1 MAMEARDERPQ
12 ETVAKR
18 HRCISKRPWNLSSI
32 CRPSVRNAGLS
43 PRKRFA
49 KSERRMDR
57 MERMVGQNNRLV
69 ALLARAGVTL
79 RSDAGPHER
88 AITRIEE
95 NLAEATDKL
104 NGLIDIV
111 D

>member
-1 MAMEARDERPQ
+1 
-12 ETVAKR
+12 
-18 HRCISKRPWNLSSI
+18 
-32 CRPSVRNAGLS
+32 
-43 PRKRFA
+43 
-49 KSERRMDR
+49 MDR

-111 D
+111 DKSERWPARAGGKAGAG